1 MIDQLSNNLNKIH
14 KFSMKDIT
22 GYPLTCRSE
31 AALQSFNEG
40 VLAYISF
47 RENGLPY
54 LNKALE
60 LDDSIVLA
68 HCLLVRDTFV
78 RQILVTCNHQ

>member
-1 MIDQLSNNLNKIH
+1 MQ
-14 KFSMKDIT
+14 DIT

-40 VLAYISF
+40 ILAYVSF
-47 RENGLPY
+47 RENGLPFFS
-54 LNKALE
+54 KALE

-68 HCLLVRDTFV
+68 HCLIV
-78 RQILVTCNHQ
+78 